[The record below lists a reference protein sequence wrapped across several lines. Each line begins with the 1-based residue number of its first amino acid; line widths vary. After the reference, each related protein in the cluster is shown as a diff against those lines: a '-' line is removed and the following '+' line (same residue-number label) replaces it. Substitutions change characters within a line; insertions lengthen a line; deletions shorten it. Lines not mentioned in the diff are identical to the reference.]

1 MNSTGRYK
9 SYKKSDVSNQ
19 EPGYIKAWLS
29 LKSDFATLQKPTLST
44 PTPLIG
50 EAFTIGTAHAWTV
63 GKEAMAIYVKRD
75 SLEGSG
81 ESQGEMQNQRLIY
94 SPKIFIIG
102 DGPVGLEIVNNIMNE
117 DLILFVQEDC
127 GTKFIQF
134 GNEEAPALV
143 SKVGFQSGTLKSG
156 QKGYEVTLDAI
167 CKYFYNGAITERS

>member
-1 MNSTGRYK
+1 MNTGRYK
-9 SYKKSDVSNQ
+9 SYKKSDVVNQ

-50 EAFTIGTAHAWTV
+50 EAYTIGTAHAWTV
-63 GKEAMAIYVKRD
+63 GKEAMSIYVKRD
-75 SLEGSG
+75 TLDAPG
-81 ESQGEMQNQRLIY
+81 ESQGEMQNQRIIY

-102 DGPVGLEIVNNIMNE
+102 DGPVGLEIVNNILNE

-143 SKVGFQSGTLKSG
+143 SKASFNSGQLKSG
-156 QKGYEVTLDAI
+156 AKGYEVTLDAI
-167 CKYFYNGAITERS
+167 CKYFYTGTITERS